1 MRYPRVN
8 LLAGQD
14 RRLRAGHPWVFSN
27 ELQMDAA
34 AKALPPGEIVCLFTA
49 DGRPLALA
57 QFNPHSLI
65 AARVTSRNKDA
76 AIDARFLER
85 RLARALRLREKL
97 YDEPYY
103 RLVHADSVW
112 GWLCDI
118 RGALG
123 AKLQSQL

>member
-1 MRYPRVN
+1 MRYPRLN
-8 LLAGQD
+8 LLTGQD

-65 AARVTSRNKDA
+65 AARVVTRNKDA
-76 AIDARFLER
+76 VIDAQASSSAASPGPCGC
-85 RLARALRLREKL
+85 ARSCTISPTTASSMPRPTACR
-97 YDEPYY
+97 
-103 RLVHADSVW
+103 AWWSTASATFW
-112 GWLCDI
+112 S
-118 RGALG
+118 A
-123 AKLQSQL
+123 S